1 MSFEKTSV
9 TIILSLRK
17 NQIPDELISK
27 ILVEHWLNRL
37 NIFMVNQSEIKMRL
51 DECRLK
57 IVNLDM
63 KLQKTFVNIQY
74 LDIISKETPG
84 LGSIVNTK
92 RAELINTADTLT
104 SEKIKITHMIGNYN
118 VEILNSNQEP
128 SKIRAYII
136 KLADVINERDKYTK
150 KIAMLKIMLIN

>member
-37 NIFMVNQSEIKMRL
+37 NIFMVSQSENKKRL

-57 IVNLDM
+57 NVNLDM

-84 LGSIVNTK
+84 LDSIVDTK
-92 RAELINTADTLT
+92 RTELINIADTLT
-104 SEKIKITHMIGNYN
+104 WEKLKITHMIGNF
-118 VEILNSNQEP
+118 EILYSNQEF

-136 KLADVINERDKYTK
+136 KLADVINERDKYIK